1 MKGHARNV
9 MTERVTAVGPDET
22 LEAIARILVAGGFG
36 GVPVVDAASR
46 VLGFVSERELVA
58 ALLNEPSAQARARD
72 VMTSPVVVDEF
83 DTTDEVMRVMR
94 EAHTD
99 HLLVVRKERLV
110 GIIAPLDVLRF
121 FVDHVLPQPPDAG

>member
-9 MTERVTAVGPDET
+9 MTERVTAVTPDT
-22 LEAIARILVAGGFG
+22 PLEAIARTLVAGRFG
-36 GVPVVDAASR
+36 GVPVVDRRDR
-46 VLGFVSERELVA
+46 VLGFVSEAELVT
-58 ALLNEPSAQARARD
+58 ALLNQANPHATAREI
-72 VMTSPVVVDEF
+72 MTAPVVVDEF

-94 EAHTD
+94 ESRSD
-99 HLLVVRKERLV
+99 HVLVLREKRLV